1 MNTPSNA
8 DHLPASGSPGLAAD
22 ASPAVR
28 VRGLRRSFGSTVAV
42 DGIDFEVAAGEV
54 FALLG
59 PNGAGKTTTVE
70 MLEGYIAPDDGS
82 ISVLGQDPLMG
93 GAAFRDRIG
102 IVTQHSA
109 IERELTVRE
118 ALAHISSWYTKP
130 QAVGE
135 MIERAGLVEKADAR
149 IKTLSGGQRRRLDL
163 AAALVG
169 TPELVFL
176 DEPTTGFD
184 PAARR
189 DAWEIVRGLTSDG
202 TTVIL
207 TTHYL
212 DEAQALADR
221 VAVIRSGVIVAE
233 GDPATLGGRDV
244 AKARITFRWDGSPGE
259 LPDTGVEPVMDGE
272 RVSYATDRPTAVLAT
287 LTGWATAAGSELTA
301 LEVSRPTLED
311 VYLELVGDVS

>member
-1 MNTPSNA
+1 MDTPPNA
-8 DHLPASGSPGLAAD
+8 DHEPAPGSPDRPAD
-22 ASPAVR
+22 AQPAVR
-28 VRGLRRSFGSTVAV
+28 VRGLRRCFGSTVAV
-42 DGIDFEVAAGEV
+42 DGIDFDVAAGEV

-70 MLEGYIAPDDGS
+70 MLEGYIAPDAGS
-82 ISVLGQDPLMG
+82 ISVLGQDPLEG
-93 GAAFRDRIG
+93 GSSYRDRIG

-118 ALAHISSWYTKP
+118 ALAHIGSWYSKP
-130 QAVGE
+130 QPVDG

-189 DAWEIVRGLTSDG
+189 EAWDIVRGLTSGG

-233 GDPATLGGRDV
+233 GDPSTLGGRDM
-244 AKARITFRWDGSPGE
+244 AKAQITFRWQGAHNE
-259 LPDTGVEPVMDGE
+259 LPDAGVEPVVDGE

-287 LTGWATAAGSELTA
+287 LTGWATAGGIELTA

-311 VYLELVGDVS
+311 VYLHLVGDPS

>member
-1 MNTPSNA
+1 MDTPQNTEH
-8 DHLPASGSPGLAAD
+8 DVTPAAPDRITEAT
-22 ASPAVR
+22 PTVR
-28 VRGLRRSFGSTVAV
+28 VRGLRRSFGPTVAV
-42 DGIDFEVAAGEV
+42 DGIDFDVAAGEV

-70 MLEGYIAPDDGS
+70 MLEGYIAPDAGS
-82 ISVLGQDPLMG
+82 ISVLGQDPLTG
-93 GAAFRDRIG
+93 GASFRDRIG
-102 IVTQHSA
+102 IVTQQSA

-118 ALAHISSWYTKP
+118 ALTHVGSWYSRP
-130 QAVGE
+130 RPVDE
-135 MIERAGLVEKADAR
+135 MIERAGLGEKADAR

-169 TPELVFL
+169 TPDLVFL

-189 DAWEIVRGLTSDG
+189 EAWDIVRGLTSGG

-244 AKARITFRWDGSPGE
+244 AMARITFRWSGAIAEIPDIGSE
-259 LPDTGVEPVMDGE
+259 AVVDGE
-272 RVSYATDRPTAVLAT
+272 RVTYATDRPTAALAK
-287 LTGWATAAGSELTA
+287 LTGWATAHRVELTA

-311 VYLELVGDVS
+311 VYLDLVGGSS